1 MSVWSEMS
9 GHLVLGT
16 GTLGTGTSQT
26 ALSLKKIVSKACG
39 GVEHHLSAE
48 RNSINTLT
56 FALTIREGGS
66 VAVKI
71 MNEILDKLSQ
81 RCHHYDVETNV
92 RYIK

>member
-9 GHLVLGT
+9 GHLVLD
-16 GTLGTGTSQT
+16 TGTSQT
-26 ALSLKKIVSKACG
+26 ALSLKKVVSEACG
-39 GVEHHLSAE
+39 GVEHHLSVE

-81 RCHHYDVETNV
+81 GGCHHYDVETNV

>member
-9 GHLVLGT
+9 GHLVLD
-16 GTLGTGTSQT
+16 TGTSQT
-26 ALSLKKIVSKACG
+26 ALSLQKVVSKACG
-39 GVEHHLSAE
+39 GGVEHHLRVE

>member
-9 GHLVLGT
+9 GHLVLDT
-16 GTLGTGTSQT
+16 YAFS
-26 ALSLKKIVSKACG
+26 ALSLQKVVSKACG
-39 GVEHHLSAE
+39 GVEHHLSVE

>member
-9 GHLVLGT
+9 GHLVLD
-16 GTLGTGTSQT
+16 TGTSQT
-26 ALSLKKIVSKACG
+26 ALSLKKVVSKACG
-39 GVEHHLSAE
+39 GVEHHLSVE

-81 RCHHYDVETNV
+81 GDCHHYDVETNV

>member
-9 GHLVLGT
+9 GHLVLDT
-16 GTLGTGTSQT
+16 SASQT
-26 ALSLKKIVSKACG
+26 ALSLQKVVSEACG
-39 GVEHHLSAE
+39 SVEHHLSVE
-48 RNSINTLT
+48 RNSINTLI

-66 VAVKI
+66 IAVKI

>member
-9 GHLVLGT
+9 GHLVLD
-16 GTLGTGTSQT
+16 TGTSQT
-26 ALSLKKIVSKACG
+26 ALSLKKVVSKACG
-39 GVEHHLSAE
+39 GVEHHLRVE

-81 RCHHYDVETNV
+81 GCCHHYDVETNV